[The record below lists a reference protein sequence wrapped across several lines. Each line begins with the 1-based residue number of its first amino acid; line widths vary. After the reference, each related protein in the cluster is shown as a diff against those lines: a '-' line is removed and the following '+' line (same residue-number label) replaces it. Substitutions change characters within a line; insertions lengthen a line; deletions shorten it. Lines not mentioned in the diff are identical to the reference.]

1 MKIALIHY
9 KLGDTDGVSLEVE
22 KRAKILSELGH
33 NVHYICGECP
43 KDFRTKHKRN
53 ISIVPEMGLGKKQS
67 IFIQYTSVKS
77 KHKNLP
83 EETLVQWFAI
93 QEYKIYHKLIRV
105 LKENEIDRVIVHNIL
120 SNPLIPPVANA
131 LVDALDK
138 YELPTL
144 CVSHDFYFER
154 WGFLES
160 PFKYIKKQMA
170 TLPPKRDFII
180 HNVINSIAQ
189 KELFERRKIK
199 AEIIGDVWNFNEDP
213 QKKDA
218 YTKNFRKS
226 FNIRPDDVI
235 VLQATRVISRKGIQN
250 AVLYCAELQKILRSK
265 APISI
270 FGRNFNKDSRVVLF
284 LSNSSDIE
292 NPRNKEYLHK
302 VQELAKKLGVKIVK
316 GFEMIETNRRL
327 TDGSKKKIYSFWD
340 AYLYA
345 DLVSYPSLQ
354 EGFGNQFLEALYYKK
369 LVILFEYPVFKT
381 DIKPD
386 GYTYVSLGSKVSKNN
401 GFNIVENK
409 KVKKA
414 AIQSVGLITDNEKL
428 RKVVNEN
435 FSIANKHHGARILKS
450 NLQKW
455 LNNQQT

>member
-1 MKIALIHY
+1 
-9 KLGDTDGVSLEVE
+9 
-22 KRAKILSELGH
+22 
-33 NVHYICGECP
+33 
-43 KDFRTKHKRN
+43 
-53 ISIVPEMGLGKKQS
+53 
-67 IFIQYTSVKS
+67 
-77 KHKNLP
+77 
-83 EETLVQWFAI
+83 
-93 QEYKIYHKLIRV
+93 
-105 LKENEIDRVIVHNIL
+105 
-120 SNPLIPPVANA
+120 
-131 LVDALDK
+131 
-138 YELPTL
+138 
-144 CVSHDFYFER
+144 
-154 WGFLES
+154 
-160 PFKYIKKQMA
+160 MA

-226 FNIRPDDVI
+226 FNIRPDDVV
-235 VLQATRVISRKGIQN
+235 VLQATRVISRKGIQSD
-250 AVLYCAELQKILRSK
+250 LLFCAEIQKLLRIK

-270 FGRNFNKDSRVVLF
+270 LGINFNKDSRVVFF

-327 TDGSKKKIYSFWD
+327 TNGSKKKIYSFWD

-386 GYTYVSLGSKVSKNN
+386 GYTYVSLGSEVSKND

-414 AIQSVGLITDNEKL
+414 AIQSVGFITDNEKL